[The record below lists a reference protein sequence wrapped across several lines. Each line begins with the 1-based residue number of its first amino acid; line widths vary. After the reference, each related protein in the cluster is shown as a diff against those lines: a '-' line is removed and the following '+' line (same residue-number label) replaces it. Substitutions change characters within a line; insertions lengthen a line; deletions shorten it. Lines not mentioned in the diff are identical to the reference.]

1 MNRIQCL
8 EPRPLARIALAS
20 AILVLAFL
28 GITAAQAAN
37 QVRKVEA
44 TAQQGGKVVL
54 RVSLDAALAGVP
66 ESFSSG
72 NPPRISIDLPDT
84 ENGLGKNLVT
94 LNEGPIASVNVVQA
108 GSRTRLVLNLA
119 RSAQYEMR
127 VEEQRLLVTLSE
139 AGAAPVGATSPRFA
153 EHAPK
158 PPAHAVRNIDFRR
171 GGDGEGRIAVRLSDA
186 RSGIDIRQ
194 QGSRVLVDFLDTSL
208 PRTLARRLDVVD
220 FATPV
225 QFVETFEQG
234 GNTRMVIEPKGEWEY
249 AAYQADE
256 DFIVE
261 VKPVS
266 GDPEQ
271 IRRAKGQY
279 TGERLS
285 LNFQNVEVRSVLQV
299 IADFTGLNIISSDTV
314 TGNLT
319 LRLKDVPWDQA
330 LDIILQSKSLD
341 KRTNGNVIWIA
352 PKDELATKEKLD
364 LEARQ
369 QIADLEPLSTEYF
382 QLNYLRADE
391 AQMILNGQ
399 PVGATAGGEKVSC
412 TAQATGVGGGAA
424 TAASSGSGSAQ
435 KIISKRGSVSYE
447 LKTNTL
453 VVTDTPAKLKEI
465 RGLLNLVDIPAKQV
479 MIEARIVIADDKFGR
494 ELGVKF
500 GVKGDSNIQGTSVG
514 VSGSVT
520 DANSIA
526 SGTAASGSGGLNV
539 NLPGALVAGASSGSL
554 GISLIGLGGANVLNL
569 ELLALETD
577 NRGKIISSPRVVTAN
592 QKPAVILQGQQVPFI
607 TPGTA
612 NAPATVTFKDAFLC
626 LLVDP
631 QVLNNDAII
640 LTVEVQKDA
649 QGAAVEGNPTIETK
663 RLKTQIRVNNGET
676 AVLGGIY
683 EQTLRTDV
691 DKVPWFGDLPV
702 LGNLFKTTAKQDD
715 KTELLVFLTPRIV
728 KEGVALR

>member
-1 MNRIQCL
+1 MLALPLGRIVGMGAL
-8 EPRPLARIALAS
+8 LALLQLGASPAL
-20 AILVLAFL
+20 
-28 GITAAQAAN
+28 AAN
-37 QVRKVEA
+37 QVRRVEA
-44 TAQQGGKVVL
+44 TAQQGGKVLL
-54 RVSLDAALAGVP
+54 RISLDETLAATP

-72 NPPRISIDLPDT
+72 SPPRISIDLPDT
-84 ENGLGKNLVT
+84 ENALGKNLVS
-94 LNEGPIASVNVVQA
+94 LNEGPVGGVNVVQA
-108 GSRTRLVLNLA
+108 GGRTRLVINLV
-119 RSAQYEMR
+119 RSAQHELR
-127 VEEQRLLVTLSE
+127 VEDRRLMVLLTETGTVAASAASPKFAEQ
-139 AGAAPVGATSPRFA
+139 APVA
-153 EHAPK
+153 
-158 PPAHAVRNIDFRR
+158 PAHAVRNVDFRR
-171 GGDGEGRIAVRLSDA
+171 GANGEGRIAVQLSDA
-186 RSGIDIRQ
+186 RSGVDIRQ
-194 QGSRVLVDFLDTSL
+194 QGSRVMVDFLDTSL
-208 PRTLARRLDVVD
+208 PKQLARRLDVVD

-225 QFVETFEQG
+225 QFVEAFALG

-249 AAYQADE
+249 SAYQADE
-256 DFIVE
+256 QFIVE
-261 VKPVS
+261 VKPVV

-271 IRRAKGQY
+271 VKRAKGQY

-314 TGNLT
+314 SGNLT

-364 LEARQ
+364 LESKQ
-369 QIADLEPLSTEYF
+369 QIADLEPLTTEYF

-399 PVGATAGGEKVSC
+399 PVGGAASSEKVSC
-412 TAQATGVGGGAA
+412 TAQATGVGGSST
-424 TAASSGSGSAQ
+424 TAAASGSGSAQ
-435 KIISKRGSVSYE
+435 KIISKRGSVSFE

-453 VVTDTPAKLKEI
+453 VVTDTSTKLKEV
-465 RGLLNLVDIPAKQV
+465 RNLLTLVDIPAKQV

-500 GVKGDSNIQGTSVG
+500 GVKGDSNVQGTSVG
-514 VSGSVT
+514 VSGSVS

-526 SGTAASGSGGLNV
+526 GGAAAAGTGGLNV
-539 NLPGALVAGASSGSL
+539 NLPGALVAGAAGTGSL

-592 QKPAVILQGQQVPFI
+592 QKPAVILQGEQVPFV

-612 NAPATVTFKDAFLC
+612 NTNATVTFKDAFLC

-631 QVLNNDAII
+631 QVLNNDSII

-649 QGAAVEGNPTIETK
+649 RGAAVQGNPTIETK

-683 EQTLRTDV
+683 EQTLRN
-691 DKVPWFGDLPV
+691 DKEQVPWFGDLPA
-702 LGNLFKTTAKQDD
+702 LGWLFKTTSKQDD
-715 KTELLVFLTPRIV
+715 KTELLVFLTPRVI
-728 KEGVALR
+728 KDGVALR